1 MSVTRVQIKSYWKTL
16 LGSVSL
22 GLLLVFGPLQSASA
36 QQAAEKSVTVT
47 VQKTISDQLT
57 AFGKDDAETAFS
69 FASDLLHSYFDDA
82 QTFLGM
88 VKSQYPMVYRP
99 KRFQF
104 EETLEFDGVIVQNMV
119 FQDANGVFFKALYA
133 LAQEDQKWKIISV
146 QVVPLL
152 RQGSGAA

>member
-1 MSVTRVQIKSYWKTL
+1 MSVARVQIKSYWKTL
-16 LGSVSL
+16 LGSTSL

-152 RQGSGAA
+152 RQGSGSA